1 MIMAM
6 MKQLKL
12 VGPKQLV
19 MESVPVPEPGKGEV
33 LIKVAAVGVCGSDL
47 TIYRGHHPYAISPL
61 VMGHEFAGTIAAC
74 GKGVKGRA
82 IGGRVAVIPHLVCG
96 VCKACK
102 AKVFNFCESL
112 RCMGAEAHGAHA
124 EYIAVPAVMAVPM
137 EAGVSWNM
145 AAMLEPACVGYHG
158 ARREKIGRK
167 TRALIVGAG
176 PIGNFC
182 MQTVKAM
189 GAERVLM
196 ADLDDDRLDLA
207 VKLGADGVIRLKKES
222 LKEGA
227 IRCDVPLKDM
237 DVFYDCV
244 GLKGQVLDQMIG
256 HARRGTGIVV
266 IGVLQN
272 GYSIPKLPDFVQHEL
287 RLSGSTMYTPR
298 DYRDMI
304 TLMSQG
310 KVRIDGVITHTV
322 TLEQVPELLGAM
334 DRGEFRG
341 FKVIVT
347 LGDEERPA

>member
-1 MIMAM
+1 MTM

-12 VGPKQLV
+12 VGPKRFTL
-19 MESVPVPEPGKGEV
+19 ETAPIPEPQAGEV

-61 VMGHEFAGTIAAC
+61 VMGHEFAGTIAGC

-82 IGGRVAVIPHLVCG
+82 IGERAAVIPHLVCG
-96 VCKACK
+96 ACKACK

-137 EAGVSWNM
+137 DAAVSWHM

-158 ARREKIGRK
+158 ARREKIGPL
-167 TRALIVGAG
+167 TTTLVVGAG

-182 MQTVKAM
+182 MQSVKAL
-189 GAERVLM
+189 GARRVLM

-207 VKLGADGVIRLKKES
+207 VRLGADGAIRLKQES
-222 LKEGA
+222 LEEGA
-227 IRCDVPLKDM
+227 VRCGVPFKEIDM
-237 DVFYDCV
+237 FYDCV
-244 GLKGQVLDQMIG
+244 GLKGQVLDQMIAQ
-256 HARRGTGIVV
+256 ARRGTGIVV
-266 IGVLQN
+266 IGVLQH
-272 GYSIPKLPDFVQHEL
+272 GYNIPSLPDFVQHEL
-287 RLSGSTMYTPR
+287 RLSGSTMYTPQ

-304 TLMSQG
+304 RLMAEK

-322 TLEQVPELLGAM
+322 TLEQVPELLAAM
-334 DRGEFRG
+334 DRGEFHG
-341 FKVIVT
+341 FKVMVSLDDGGT
-347 LGDEERPA
+347 AA